1 MSPPFLSAF
10 DSENNK
16 FKLLQLASFVFTQD
30 HFRGHCSD
38 WLLPVL
44 DCRQFHIIRCE
55 HYISNLAESCQFYSV
70 LNHIIY
76 GSDFQSAPCW
86 FSGLNQNWFIQKTCC
101 PSLNT
106 TLALRRQSPTQWTET
121 LLLSYIPHNQPYSRC
136 VCMGSLWVFRFPPT
150 VQRNDVSGTGL
161 TGDSTFPIMGVWV

>member
-10 DSENNK
+10 DSENNT

-121 LLLSYIPHNQPYSRC
+121 LLLSYCIFLIINHILAVYAWALSGYSGFLLLSKEMTL
-136 VCMGSLWVFRFPPT
+136 V
-150 VQRNDVSGTGL
+150 GL
-161 TGDSTFPIMGVWV
+161 G

>member
-10 DSENNK
+10 DSENNT

-121 LLLSYIPHNQPYSRC
+121 LLLSYIPHNQP
-136 VCMGSLWVFRFPPT
+136 CMHGLSLGIP
-150 VQRNDVSGTGL
+150 VS
-161 TGDSTFPIMGVWV
+161 SYCPKKWC

>member
-1 MSPPFLSAF
+1 MPPPFLSAF

-16 FKLLQLASFVFTQD
+16 FKLLLLASFVFTQD

-44 DCRQFHIIRCE
+44 DCRQVHIIRSK

-76 GSDFQSAPCW
+76 GSDFQSAPCL
-86 FSGLNQNWFIQKTCC
+86 FSGLNQNWFIRA
-101 PSLNT
+101 SH
-106 TLALRRQSPTQWTET
+106 RS
-121 LLLSYIPHNQPYSRC
+121 IPH
-136 VCMGSLWVFRFPPT
+136 
-150 VQRNDVSGTGL
+150 
-161 TGDSTFPIMGVWV
+161 